1 MLRKILTCTTMLNNC
16 LHPCTVTTV
25 LAVEC
30 DEAVSVKYLFI
41 DEAFGEV
48 IDALDEV
55 LVKVSGAAMD
65 MLDSDPMILVAEIM
79 ITSLLAVSISY
90 VLGMRIEAVV
100 ETLTEAIIIC
110 VFGVLAGVDTNDLP
124 ASTTP
129 LVFITVSS

>member
-1 MLRKILTCTTMLNNC
+1 MID
-16 LHPCTVTTV
+16 V
-25 LAVEC
+25 LA
-30 DEAVSVKYLFI
+30 DEYDETVANTLVKYLFI